1 MRGVSRPLE
10 VELNSSTDDAAG
22 VVVPI
27 PTWAMDVADVSK
39 NKDIQ

>member
-27 PTWAMDVADVSK
+27 PTWAMDVADDSRK
-39 NKDIQ
+39 KIIK